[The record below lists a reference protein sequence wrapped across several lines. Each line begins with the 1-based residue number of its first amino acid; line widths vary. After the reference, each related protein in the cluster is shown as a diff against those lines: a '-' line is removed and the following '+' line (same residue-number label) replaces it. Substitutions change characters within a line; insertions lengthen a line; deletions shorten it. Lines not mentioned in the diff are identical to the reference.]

1 MGVILNLIF
10 ENISLKPVDKELLLK
25 DKPRMDKFN
34 TEMNK
39 VVAISGA
46 ILFWILYISSMF
58 FVEQIR
64 ISSANFLLAA
74 VILTV
79 LSVVFVHLYKTQKNP
94 TVILYCLVFF
104 LSVFIAVLTT
114 FYSPNDVSGIYV
126 GLSVLFAIIIY
137 DTPWRVCVFTIIT
150 NVIFIAMSFCAK
162 DFDIAI
168 LDLCNITISTTMG
181 HLMFRYS
188 MNTRLNTIKANDIM
202 IEKINQEHH
211 MQIVLSQIQPHFMFN
226 ALSTIQYLCK
236 TDPDVAAKATNKFA
250 KYIRTNM
257 DSLNEDKP
265 IPFNEELEHLE
276 NYLYIEQL
284 RYGDRIKVKYDIKIT
299 DFKLPVLAIQPLV
312 ENAMRHGISKR
323 DEGGTIVISTYED
336 DENVYVTVADNGIG
350 FDTTII
356 GRNSDERSH
365 IGIVNVRERVKL
377 MCNGRL
383 KVESKT
389 GRGTK
394 VTICLPVEE

>member
-1 MGVILNLIF
+1 MNLIF
-10 ENISLKPVDKELLLK
+10 ENINLKPVDKELLIK

-34 TEMNK
+34 TEMCK
-39 VVAISGA
+39 VVTVSGA
-46 ILFWILYISSMF
+46 VLFWLLYVSSIF
-58 FVEQIR
+58 FVNQIKVA
-64 ISSANFLLAA
+64 SSHFLLAA
-74 VILTV
+74 ITLTA
-79 LSVVFVHLYKTQKNP
+79 LSVTFICLYKTQKNP
-94 TVILYCLVFF
+94 TAILYCLVFC

-114 FYSPNDVSGIYV
+114 FFSPDDVSGIYV

-137 DTPWRVCVFTIIT
+137 DTPWRVCLFTIIT
-150 NVIFIAMSFCAK
+150 NLIFVVMSFCAK

-168 LDLCNITISTTMG
+168 LDVCNITISTTMG

-188 MNTRLNTIKANDIM
+188 MNTRLNTIKANDIK

-265 IPFNEELEHLE
+265 ISFSEELEHLE
-276 NYLYIEQL
+276 NYLYIEKL
-284 RYGDRIKVKYDIKIT
+284 RYGDRVKVKYDINIM

-312 ENAMRHGISKR
+312 ENAMRHGISKK

-336 DENVYVTVADNGIG
+336 DDNVYVSVADNGIG
-350 FDTTII
+350 FDISKI
-356 GRNSDERSH
+356 GENSEKRSH
-365 IGIVNVRERVKL
+365 IGITNVRERVKL
-377 MCNGRL
+377 MCNGNL
-383 KVESKT
+383 KVESEI